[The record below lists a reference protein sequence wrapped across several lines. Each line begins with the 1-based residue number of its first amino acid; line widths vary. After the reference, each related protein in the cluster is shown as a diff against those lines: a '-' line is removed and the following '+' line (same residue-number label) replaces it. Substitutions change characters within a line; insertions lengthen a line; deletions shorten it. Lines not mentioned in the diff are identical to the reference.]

1 MKKNRLIVWVLLLCF
16 SGLYAQEDE
25 NVPEIPFIQLN
36 GNLQLGIPLESFKN
50 NLPNPGFG
58 FGGLVAIRLKDLP
71 FYPGL
76 DISGVSY
83 DSEST
88 FFSLWVDGFLTDV
101 ELETTSNILFLHGML
116 RIKPDVN
123 FFVQPYFDGLIG
135 YKVLYT
141 RTKLVDLLADED
153 RVLESETNQSDWAFS
168 YGGAIGVQIDLSR
181 RKNSYLDLRCAYL
194 PGASAQYLVRRED
207 TGQVF
212 DEPIEA
218 FEEKSSP
225 TAVLLPQ
232 IGVTFEFWK
241 FTE

>member
-1 MKKNRLIVWVLLLCF
+1 
-16 SGLYAQEDE
+16 
-25 NVPEIPFIQLN
+25 
-36 GNLQLGIPLESFKN
+36 
-50 NLPNPGFG
+50 
-58 FGGLVAIRLKDLP
+58 
-71 FYPGL
+71 
-76 DISGVSY
+76 
-83 DSEST
+83 
-88 FFSLWVDGFLTDV
+88 VDGFLTDV

-181 RKNSYLDLRCAYL
+181 RKNIYLDLRCAYL